1 MSDDGLKSIPWLAD
15 ASHEELARIVEA
27 LHRCHVLIAA
37 MPDLDRLLPQIL
49 EESRT
54 VARAEA
60 SSLMLFDANT
70 QELYFHVALNDQG
83 ADAGLKAVRLKL
95 GQGIAGAAAESRAS
109 VLVNDVQNDPRFFRG
124 ADAATQ
130 FHTRN
135 LLAVPMIDRDN
146 LIGVVEVLNRVG
158 GDPFTPMD
166 MHVLEMFS
174 SLAATAVA
182 NARLIEEQMRN
193 ERLAA
198 IGQAVTAL
206 SHHTKNIVS
215 GLAGSAELID
225 MGLSMGRIDV
235 LNKSW
240 PVFKRS
246 TKRISNFVQDMLSF
260 SKERE
265 PMREAT
271 RIADVIHDAHENFA
285 ELFATRNIEVVI
297 KIEGLDAPIYVDSG
311 GLFRAFLNLLTNAA
325 DVVPDKTGRVAVHAR
340 AMGAEH
346 VEIDFVDNGP
356 GVPDDQKV
364 AIFDTFYSTK
374 GSKGTGLG
382 LAVTKKAIEEHGGN
396 IVVEDAPGG
405 GALFRVRLPYVPP
418 PKRGGLHG

>member
-1 MSDDGLKSIPWLAD
+1 MSGRGLEQIPWLAE

-37 MPDLDRLLPQIL
+37 MPELDRLLPQIL

-60 SSLMLFDANT
+60 SSLMLFDAASE
-70 QELYFHVALNDQG
+70 ELYFHVALNEQG
-83 ADAGLKAVRLKL
+83 GDAGLKAVRLKL
-95 GQGIAGAAAESRAS
+95 GQGIAGTAAESRDS

-124 ADAATQ
+124 ADAAIQ

-135 LLAVPMIDRDN
+135 LLAVPMIDREN
-146 LIGVVEVLNRVG
+146 LIGVVEVLNKVDG
-158 GDPFTPMD
+158 EPFSAMD

-206 SHHTKNIVS
+206 SHHTKNIVA

-225 MGLSMGRIDV
+225 LGLAAGRLDV

-260 SKERE
+260 SKPRE
-265 PMREAT
+265 PMREAC
-271 RIADVIHDAHENFA
+271 RLADILQDAHENFA
-285 ELFATRNIEVVI
+285 ELFAKRNIDVSMRV
-297 KIEGLDAPIYVDSG
+297 EGLDAPIYVDSG

-325 DVVPDKTGRVAVHAR
+325 DVVPVQTGQIAVHAR
-340 AMGAEH
+340 AMPGEQI
-346 VEIDFVDNGP
+346 EIDFADNGP
-356 GVPDDQKV
+356 GVPDDQKMQ
-364 AIFDTFYSTK
+364 IFDTFYSTK

-382 LAVTKKAIEEHGGN
+382 LAVTKKAIEEHGGS
-396 IVVEDAPGG
+396 VVVLDAPGG
-405 GALFRVRLPYVPP
+405 GACFRVQLPYTQPP
-418 PKRGGLHG
+418 LRGGLRG

>member
-1 MSDDGLKSIPWLAD
+1 MSGEGLEQIPWLAD
-15 ASHEELARIVEA
+15 ASPEELARIVEA

-49 EESRT
+49 EESRR

-60 SSLMLFDANT
+60 SSLMLFDAAA
-70 QELYFHVALNDQG
+70 QELYFHVALNEQG
-83 ADAGLKAVRLKL
+83 GDAGLKAVRLQL
-95 GQGIAGAAAESRAS
+95 GQGIAGAAAESRTS
-109 VLVNDVQNDPRFFRG
+109 VMVNDVQNDPRFFRG

-135 LLAVPMIDRDN
+135 LLAVPMIDRDA
-146 LIGVVEVLNRVG
+146 LIGVVEVLNKIDG
-158 GDPFTPMD
+158 EPFTAMD

-182 NARLIEEQMRN
+182 NARLIDEQMRT

-206 SHHTKNIVS
+206 SHHTKNIVA
-215 GLAGSAELID
+215 GMAGSAELID
-225 MGLSMGRIDV
+225 MGLAAGRLDV

-260 SKERE
+260 SKHRE
-265 PMREAT
+265 PMREAC
-271 RIADVIHDAHENFA
+271 RLHDILADAHENFA
-285 ELFATRNIEVVI
+285 ELFATRKISVEISVVDVD
-297 KIEGLDAPIYVDSG
+297 GPIFVDSG
-311 GLFRAFLNLLTNAA
+311 ALFRAFLNLLTNAA
-325 DVVPDKTGRVAVHAR
+325 DVVPDLTGRIAVLAR
-340 AMGAEH
+340 REGAA
-346 VEIDFVDNGP
+346 VVIDFVDNGP
-356 GVPDDQKV
+356 GVPDPQKSQ
-364 AIFDTFYSTK
+364 IFDTFYSTK

-382 LAVTKKAIEEHGGN
+382 LAVTKKAVEEHGGG
-396 IVVEDAPGG
+396 IEVLDAPGG
-405 GALFRVRLPYVPP
+405 GACFRVRIPLVEPP
-418 PKRGGLHG
+418 VRGMFQG